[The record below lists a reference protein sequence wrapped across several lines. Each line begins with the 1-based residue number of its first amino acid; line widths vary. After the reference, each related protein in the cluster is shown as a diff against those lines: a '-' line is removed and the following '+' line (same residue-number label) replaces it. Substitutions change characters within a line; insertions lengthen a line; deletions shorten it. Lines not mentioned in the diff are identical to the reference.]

1 MSADRVAAEGLLEHL
16 ARPNDYS
23 KQFLSSTWPSW
34 LSPLSLKGERN
45 NRGSCDNALRCPK

>member
-1 MSADRVAAEGLLEHL
+1 MSADREAAEGLLEHL
-16 ARPNDYS
+16 AHPNDYS
-23 KQFLSSTWPSW
+23 KQFLSSMWPSW